1 MIMAGLYFMNDIP
14 FADVYLHG
22 LIRDEIG
29 RKMSKS
35 LGNSPD
41 PLDLISKYG
50 ADGLRF
56 TTVSLT
62 PKGSDILFGERQVEV
77 GRNFANKVWNAAR
90 LLKSAAEGVEPAA
103 DDRPGEDLSDRWILS
118 RTAAAT
124 QQVTRYV
131 ENFESNQAARTVYDF
146 VWHEFCDW
154 YLEMVKER
162 LYSGNDEARGRAV
175 GVALR
180 CLRQS
185 LKLLHP
191 FMPYLTEEVWNVL
204 NLGDGSILD
213 GAPGGAG
220 GFPSDGEAESAMAS
234 IMGIVETVRNIRGE
248 MGIHPS
254 RKVDL
259 RLRVADGGGLR
270 ETLDAA
276 CTYIVKLAGVSSI
289 EYGPPSE
296 AEGPVAT
303 GVIGEVEIWV
313 PLGDVID
320 VEVEKTRINKE
331 IDRIQALLQ
340 RSEKKVEN
348 PDFNRKAPPDVVAG
362 EKEKIERLRENLA
375 KLRKNL
381 TILLGS

>member
-1 MIMAGLYFMNDIP
+1 
-14 FADVYLHG
+14 
-22 LIRDEIG
+22 
-29 RKMSKS
+29 
-35 LGNSPD
+35 
-41 PLDLISKYG
+41 
-50 ADGLRF
+50 
-56 TTVSLT
+56 
-62 PKGSDILFGERQVEV
+62 
-77 GRNFANKVWNAAR
+77 
-90 LLKSAAEGVEPAA
+90 
-103 DDRPGEDLSDRWILS
+103 
-118 RTAAAT
+118 
-124 QQVTRYV
+124 VTRYI

-154 YLEMVKER
+154 YLEMAKER
-162 LYSGNDEARGRAV
+162 LYSDDEEPRARAV

-180 CLRQS
+180 SLRQS
-185 LKLLHP
+185 LRLLHP
-191 FMPYLTEEVWNVL
+191 FMPYLTEEVWSVL
-204 NLGDGSILD
+204 ELGDGSILD
-213 GAPGGAG
+213 ETPRPAA
-220 GFPSDGEAESAMAS
+220 GFPSDGEAERAMAS
-234 IMGIVETVRNIRGE
+234 VMGIVDTVRNIRGE

-259 RLRVADGGGLR
+259 RLRVPDGGGLG

-276 CTYIVKLAGVSSI
+276 GTYIVKLAGVSSI

-303 GVIGEVEIWV
+303 GVVGEVEVWV

-331 IDRIQALLQ
+331 IDRIQVLLQ
-340 RSEKKVEN
+340 RSEKRVEN
-348 PDFNRKAPPDVVAG
+348 PDFSRKAPPDVVAG